1 MVVVMKIICWLMT
14 QINRLFFL
22 ASLLLSSCSIEP
34 DIDKLPVIQPSLGF
48 SIYQES
54 ITLNDVDIFSGDSS
68 ITKES
73 YGLSDSIFVFN
84 KTVNIDKQE
93 VGDKLS
99 IEDINKQFSQSID
112 NVRIENKEVKEKIGF
127 DPVGINSI
135 ENKVVS
141 EIGLITLDNIEP
153 EATDPYLFSAIY
165 PSISDLPNESTVNIP
180 FFNLEPTTNNFSFSD
195 FSEATFNSG
204 SLSITIINN
213 LVIPL
218 GDIEVKFKRSDG
230 SEISGGVTTIQGPIN
245 IDSQE
250 SAILDLSGLTL
261 PGNVIV
267 EVAGSSPGGEN
278 ILINDDAKNSSFSVE
293 ISGSGLE
300 VISANANIPSQIIS
314 ESGLIN
320 LEADSNKV
328 ALAIISGGS
337 LVIDIDNYMSV
348 TSNMVL
354 SIPSLKT
361 IDGNNYQSNINIS
374 ANSENILTTT
384 DISGYTLS
392 MDISDQSVIY
402 SYDVVT
408 DDSGNDNIQIQSSDS
423 IVVNIILKGLVE
435 GEKLLFSDFEGMVT
449 PQNLGFEGKIDI
461 ESDSDIIEA
470 SLSQG
475 SLTLNISNSINIS
488 AEGAPEALITITQI
502 VSGINDEPLV
512 INTGSMFGVLEPI
525 EVDLNGYKIIMP
537 QENQFLDYIAD
548 VQTVYE
554 VGTYSLLD
562 SIEIDISVTDLG
574 FSTVRG
580 FFSQDAMSD
589 SNSIFL
595 DDSTIIN
602 SALLESGK
610 LTLLID
616 NNIGIEADVFFQIN
630 EFYKNAV
637 SLDTTF
643 GINSGTSEVQIDLS
657 GFSLILPTGIDT
669 QKVNYISNISLPP
682 DQEMTLSLSDSISI
696 TVKLTDLSFQSVT
709 GQINPITV
717 EIEPVEQVIDALPEE
732 LDGFN
737 FNDVEMFLDFNSS
750 IDLPVYLDLRIT
762 AYNDTRGD
770 SVIRIVNQN
779 IHANPNIQISN
790 ASDLINIRPDR
801 ILARGT
807 AQVGD
812 LDSIGTVSSNDS
824 LSGIMSIRAP
834 LMFIIDPGAL
844 ISPKPSEFIEE
855 GDSLGIPDGLID
867 AALIMRI
874 NNQWGFGASLSVHMA
889 PDSLSIENGEVDTLL
904 SNFTFAPKISITDT
918 IFLDQVALNLLKSS
932 PSWIQPQIR
941 IISTDDN
948 PVKFLSTDTL
958 KIIIDGLSTS
968 IDLSD
973 LVGTD

>member
-461 ESDSDIIEA
+461 ESDSDILEA

-762 AYNDTRGD
+762 AYNHTRGD

-904 SNFTFAPKISITDT
+904 SNFTFAPNISITDT

>member
-204 SLSITIINN
+204 LLSITIINN

-408 DDSGNDNIQIQSSDS
+408 DDSGNNNIQIQSSDS

-461 ESDSDIIEA
+461 ESDSDILEA

-562 SIEIDISVTDLG
+562 SIELDISVTDLG

-904 SNFTFAPKISITDT
+904 SNFTFAPNISITDT